1 MFKNTILWVLIN
13 MDFNKENR
21 KLNEI
26 QNLKKNEII
35 KNFAN
40 KFLEIYTNFS
50 AEKKTFLNKHITN
63 KKYQKKLIR
72 DFVKFSKE
80 KITSK
85 EDSITYGKLM
95 TKLLKAISILNLTTE
110 KTSEEKESKQTAIT
124 SKQFHDMCKKINEQ
138 YNELIKILQKDYKEN
153 TTLIMKSTD
162 SLMTGTLSQKKLI
175 ISDKSDTSELIYS
188 IDFKKN
194 TIEENSIQLS
204 TTQIPKFEST
214 YKKFAKYLENEKVK
228 FSIK

>member
-1 MFKNTILWVLIN
+1 MRVNIENLKQ
-13 MDFNKENR
+13 KEIEVN
-21 KLNEI
+21 
-26 QNLKKNEII
+26 KKNEII
-35 KNFAN
+35 KSFSK

-95 TKLLKAISILNLTTE
+95 TKLFKAISILNLTTE
-110 KTSEEKESKQTAIT
+110 KTSEEKPKQTAIT
-124 SKQFHDMCKKINEQ
+124 SKQFHDMCKKINKQ

-153 TTLIMKSTD
+153 TTLIMKSTN

-194 TIEENSIQLS
+194 TIEKNSIQLS

>member
-1 MFKNTILWVLIN
+1 MK
-13 MDFNKENR
+13 FNNENQ

-26 QNLKKNEII
+26 QDLKKNEII

-50 AEKKTFLNKHITN
+50 TEKKTFLNKHITN
-63 KKYQKKLIR
+63 KKYQKKLIQ

-80 KITSK
+80 KISSE
-85 EDSITYGKLM
+85 EDSIIYGEVMIDLFK
-95 TKLLKAISILNLTTE
+95 TISEINITTE
-110 KTSEEKESKQTAIT
+110 KNSEEKESKQTAIT
-124 SKQFHDMCKKINEQ
+124 SKQFQGMCKIINEH
-138 YNELIKILQKDYKEN
+138 YNDLIKVIQKDYKKN
-153 TTLIMKSTD
+153 STLIMKSTD

-175 ISDKSDTSELIYS
+175 ISDKSDTSKLTYS